1 MLLYI
6 EGNLKI
12 CLHRQRNTV
21 RLQSTKRKLEIAVNE
36 KHEKFEINWLS
47 CVTSDKAP
55 FQK

>member
-12 CLHRQRNTV
+12 CLQRQRNTV